1 MLLTCSIFAV
11 SINQSSNGMKSYN
24 KKFVYFICL
33 VSAMGGL
40 LFGYDWVV
48 IGGAKPFYELYF
60 DIADVPAMQ
69 GLAMSVALLG
79 CLIGAMVAGM
89 MADRYGRKPLLI
101 ISAFIFLSSA
111 YATGAFP
118 AFSWFL
124 AARFLGGIGIGIA
137 SGLSPMYIAEV
148 APTSIRGKLVS
159 LNQLTIVLGILGA
172 QITNWLIA
180 EPIPADFS
188 PVDICAS
195 WNGQMGWR
203 WMFWAAAF
211 PAAIFLLLACFI
223 PESPRWLAMK
233 GKEWNVLS
241 KIGGDDYADQELRLV
256 EETGS
261 SKSEG
266 GLRLLFSRPFRKVL
280 VLGIIVAVF
289 QQWCGTNVIFNYAQ
303 EIFQSAGYSLGDV
316 LFNIVVTGVANVVFT
331 FVAIYTV
338 ERLGRRALMLFGAGG
353 LAGIYLILGT
363 CYFFEV
369 SGFFMVVLVVLA
381 IACYA
386 MSLGPITWV
395 LLAEIFPNRVRAVAM
410 ATCTFALWVGSFT
423 LTYTFPLL
431 NNFLGSSGTFW
442 IYAVIC
448 AVGYLFFF
456 RALPETKGKSLEA
469 LEKDLIK

>member
-1 MLLTCSIFAV
+1 MTLMKT
-11 SINQSSNGMKSYN
+11 QSNLYL
-24 KKFVYFICL
+24 FLIAL
-33 VSAMGGL
+33 ISAMGGF

-111 YATGAFP
+111 YATGAFSV
-118 AFSWFL
+118 FSWFL

-148 APTSIRGKLVS
+148 APASIRGKLVS

-188 PVDICAS
+188 LADICAS

-233 GKEWNVLS
+233 GKEGKAWNVLS
-241 KIGGDDYADQELRLV
+241 KIGGDDYAGQELRLV

-316 LFNIVVTGVANVVFT
+316 LFNIVVTGVANVIFT

-338 ERLGRRALMLFGAGG
+338 ERLGRRILMLLGAGG

-442 IYAVIC
+442 IYAAIC